1 MPDAVIVAT
10 AAAVVTALNAA
21 PASVFAHPFQAE
33 RSYADWELPLEE
45 SAPTDRVLVDVTPVP
60 PLATELA
67 SRADIRYA
75 PAVDVIVRRRL
86 NPNQREADGKLALP
100 EVDSLV
106 LLVEQIHEFFTP
118 ARLVAYDAAAWE
130 STELL
135 RQYVP
140 SHLREHHQF
149 TGQIRL
155 TFTVHKG
162 IGE

>member
-1 MPDAVIVAT
+1 M
-10 AAAVVTALNAA
+10 AAALNGA
-21 PASVFAHPFQAE
+21 PEGTFASKFHAE
-33 RSYADWELPLEE
+33 RSYADWDLPLED
-45 SAPTDRVLVDVTPVP
+45 SAPAGQVLVDVTPVP
-60 PLATELA
+60 PIATELA

-86 NPNQREADGKLALP
+86 TPEQREADGKLALT

-106 LLVEQIHEFFTP
+106 LLVEQIAEFFTP
-118 ARLVAYDAAAWE
+118 ARLVTYDAAAWE
-130 STELL
+130 STEVL
-135 RQYVP
+135 RQVVP
-140 SHLREHHQF
+140 AHLREHHQF